1 MGYNLTFSGI
11 TFSGSKVLNDY
22 NNSVFFSF
30 FDGNYANQIL
40 PPIVNYSFPGDFT
53 ADVPLKDATATGFIM
68 KVGFDQALDSS
79 TTTSTNIKLKDD
91 AGNEV
96 VSTFAFSGTEL
107 TITTSQP
114 LAYGAKYTLSLSTG
128 VK

>member
-1 MGYNLTFSGI
+1 
-11 TFSGSKVLNDY
+11 
-22 NNSVFFSF
+22 
-30 FDGNYANQIL
+30 
-40 PPIVNYSFPGDFT
+40 
-53 ADVPLKDATATGFIM
+53 M

-91 AGNEV
+91 TGNEV
-96 VSTFAFSGTEL
+96 VSTFSFTGTEL

-114 LAYGAKYTLSLSTG
+114 LAYGTKYTLSLSTG